1 MTTVNNSID
10 IDKRFISHN
19 QREYNVFSRTLRNPS
34 NIEKWVGL
42 SQPHL
47 VVMDPET
54 YWSLRGE
61 RLEWKFDDENRL
73 TSVYVHAS
81 KTKTKAPVE
90 EMEEEPSGKR
100 ETPTFE
106 SMEEKPKEDDRK
118 VSNPKE
124 DQIRK
129 VLSTK
134 EDDRKVSDTMK
145 ELEL

>member
-19 QREYNVFSRTLRNPS
+19 QREYNVFSRTLRNPT

-47 VVMDPET
+47 VVMDPES

-61 RLEWKFDDENRL
+61 HLEWKFDDENRL

-81 KTKTKAPVE
+81 KKVESKAHVE
-90 EMEEEPSGKR
+90 EIEEIEEEFPAVVEERPAIGKR

-106 SMEEKPKEDDRK
+106 SMEEDCVQKEDGVRE
-118 VSNPKE
+118 VSNTMNE
-124 DQIRK
+124 L
-129 VLSTK
+129 VL
-134 EDDRKVSDTMK
+134 
-145 ELEL
+145 